1 MKFTSSIKKINIG
14 ERDIK
19 IIILDSRVD
28 KTKKAPCI
36 MWIHG
41 GGYSLGMPEM
51 VYASRVRD
59 LLADNELIVV
69 SPKYRL
75 ATSEPYP
82 AALED
87 CYGVLL
93 YLKNH
98 AEEFFIDTDKIMLGG
113 ESAGGGLCLA
123 TGIYA
128 RDKGEVSIK
137 YMFPLY
143 PMIDSSDT
151 ESSKDNH
158 AYVWNTRRN
167 HWAWKKY
174 LGDLYESDDISYYAA
189 PAKLKDFRNLPP
201 FYTFV
206 CDGEPFYSEIVDF
219 TNKAKEAGVDA
230 RCDVYHA
237 NTHAFDM
244 YCIFSEERV
253 KARENF
259 VKNYEY
265 VKNKYLK

>member
-19 IIILDSRVD
+19 IIILDSRID
-28 KTKKAPCI
+28 KTKKVPCI

-59 LLADNELIVV
+59 LLVDNELIVV

-87 CYGVLL
+87 CYRVLL

-158 AYVWNTRRN
+158 AHVWDTRRN

-174 LGDLYESDDISYYAA
+174 LGDLYGSDDISCYAA
-189 PAKLKDFRNLPP
+189 PAKLKDFKNLPP

-219 TNKAKEAGVDA
+219 TNKAKEAGIDA
-230 RCDVYHA
+230 KCDVYHA

-244 YCIFSEERV
+244 YCVFSEERIR
-253 KARENF
+253 ARENF

>member
-1 MKFTSSIKKINIG
+1 MKFTSSVKKINIG

-19 IIILDSRVD
+19 IIILDSRID
-28 KTKKAPCI
+28 KTKKVPCI

-59 LLADNELIVV
+59 LLVDNELVVV

-75 ATSEPYP
+75 SISKPYP
-82 AALED
+82 AALKD

-98 AEEFFIDTDKIMLGG
+98 ADEFFIDEDKIMLGG

-128 RDKGEVSIK
+128 RDKGEVSVK

-143 PMIDSSDT
+143 PMIDCFDT
-151 ESSKDNH
+151 ESSRDNH
-158 AYVWNTRRN
+158 AHVWNTRRN

-174 LGDLYESDDISYYAA
+174 LGDLYGDEDISCYAS
-189 PAKLKDFRNLPP
+189 PSRLKDFKDLPP

-206 CDGEPFYSEIVDF
+206 CDGEPFYSETVDF
-219 TNKAKEAGVDA
+219 TKMAKEAGVDA
-230 RCDVYHA
+230 KCDVYHA
-237 NTHAFDM
+237 NTHAFDV
-244 YCIFSEERV
+244 YCAFTEEGVR
-253 KARENF
+253 ARENF
-259 VKNYEY
+259 VKNFEY
-265 VKNKYLK
+265 VKSKYLK